1 MTILIFT
8 EGTVL
13 MHSSAKGKTREE
25 IVQQSK
31 EFGIQMEEKSL
42 AFQDTA
48 SYGTDSGG
56 IHDYQGYIPVHNAVE
71 KIKKF
76 KKQGAT
82 IFYLTSRRVKEEIE
96 AIRNVL
102 EKNDF
107 PDSQNLLYRQQ
118 GEDYKDVAERLMPDI
133 LIEDNCESI
142 GGEKEM
148 TYIHMSGDAKAR
160 VHSITVKEFSGI
172 DYLPDNL
179 GQLKTY
185 RS

>member
-13 MHSSAKGKTREE
+13 MHGSAKGKTREE

-42 AFQDTA
+42 TFQDTA
-48 SYGTDSGG
+48 SYETDPGG
-56 IHDYQGYIPVHNAVE
+56 IHDYQGYIPTHNAVE
-71 KIKKF
+71 KIKKW
-76 KKQGAT
+76 KEQGAT
-82 IFYLTSRRVKEEIE
+82 IFYLSSRRVKGEIE

-102 EKNDF
+102 QQYGF
-107 PDSQNLLYRQQ
+107 PDFQNLLYRQQ
-118 GEDYKDVAERLMPDI
+118 DEDYKDVAEILMPDI

-142 GGEKEM
+142 GGEREM
-148 TYIHMSGDAKAR
+148 MYTHMSADAKAR
-160 VHSITVKEFSGI
+160 VHSVIVVEFSGI

-185 RS
+185 

>member
-13 MHSSAKGKTREE
+13 MHGSAKGKIREE

-48 SYGTDSGG
+48 SYGIDLGD
-56 IHDYQGYIPVHNAVE
+56 IHDYQGYIPIHNAVE
-71 KIKKF
+71 KIKKW
-76 KKQGAT
+76 KKQGAI
-82 IFYLTSRRVKEEIE
+82 IFYLSSRRVKEEIE
-96 AIRNVL
+96 AIRSIL
-102 EKNDF
+102 QKYDF
-107 PDSQNLLYRQQ
+107 PDFQNLLYRQQ
-118 GEDYKDVAERLMPDI
+118 GEDYKDVAEGLIPDI

-148 TYIHMSGDAKAR
+148 TYTYMSGNAKAR
-160 VHSITVKEFSGI
+160 MHSVTIKEFSGI

-179 GQLKTY
+179 GQLKKY
-185 RS
+185 